1 MTTTL
6 PKRTKQMCQLCSV
19 LNGLSDRTKNYPSLP
34 TTSQFSA
41 ALKIQRLPQTASDD
55 SQSNNTVI
63 ISLQRP

>member
-1 MTTTL
+1 
-6 PKRTKQMCQLCSV
+6 MCQLCSV
-19 LNGLSDRTKNYPSLP
+19 LNRLSDRTKNYPSLP

>member
-1 MTTTL
+1 M
-6 PKRTKQMCQLCSV
+6 
-19 LNGLSDRTKNYPSLP
+19 LNRLSDRTKNSSLP